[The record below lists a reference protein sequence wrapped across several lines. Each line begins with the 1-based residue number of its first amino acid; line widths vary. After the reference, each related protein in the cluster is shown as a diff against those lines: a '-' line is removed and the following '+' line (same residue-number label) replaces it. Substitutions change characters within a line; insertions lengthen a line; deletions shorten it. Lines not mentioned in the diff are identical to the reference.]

1 MVHGSLFSG
10 IGGFDLA
17 AGWMGWN
24 NAFHCEIDGFCNKIL
39 NYWFPDA
46 KSFTDITK
54 TDFSGWRGKVNI
66 LTGGFPCQPFS
77 VAGQRKGADDNR
89 YLWPQML
96 RAVREIRP
104 DWIVGENVGGILS
117 MVQPGE
123 EVEVANGN
131 SIFGED
137 YCKRVLLRQEYVV
150 ETICRNLE
158 CEGYSVQPFLI
169 PACAVGAPHRRD
181 RIWFVARRN
190 SGGNDSHTEGS
201 VPGGGCR
208 KKPSP
213 DTDGVRCN
221 GRVDPVR
228 EGLLLYNGQGHTK
241 KDQPERDGRK
251 YRAGKVCETPPDTQC
266 FGSDQIYPQVQS
278 RKPDGNGINR
288 NGNEQSASDAAG
300 EQNKRMRPVQPQ
312 DCGQEQGKPRRGNC
326 EGHSVL
332 RDGRYIEG
340 VWKDFPAQPPVCRRN
355 DGLPFNVDGL
365 AVPFTQW
372 RTESVKAYGNAIV
385 PQVAFEIF
393 KAINLTYNLYKDE
406 EKSE

>member
-46 KSFTDITK
+46 ESFTDITK
-54 TDFSGWRGKVNI
+54 TDFSKWRGKVNI

-137 YCKRVLLRQEYVV
+137 NRKRVLLRQEYVV
-150 ETICRNLE
+150 ETICRDLE

-181 RIWFVARRN
+181 RIWFVARRS
-190 SGGNDSHTEGS
+190 SGGNDCPTEGS

-208 KKPSP
+208 KKPS
-213 DTDGVRCN
+213 
-221 GRVDPVR
+221 
-228 EGLLLYNGQGHTK
+228 
-241 KDQPERDGRK
+241 
-251 YRAGKVCETPPDTQC
+251 PDTQC

-288 NGNEQSASDAAG
+288 NGNEQSASNTTG

-312 DCGQEQGKPRRGNC
+312 DCGQEQGKPRRGSC

-332 RDGRYIEG
+332 RDGKYIEG
-340 VWKDFPAQPPVCRRN
+340 VWKDFPTQPPVCRRN

-372 RTESVKAYGNAIV
+372 RTESVKVYGNAIV